1 MESEENMNAVEG
13 LVNFMPTEELIVVGR
28 LPISMPL
35 YGSDADD
42 FVYHNTT
49 GFDTRGTFEDLFV
62 VFCRTKLCDSRS
74 LESANG
80 KPLEGIIPRNANM
93 IPITR

>member
-1 MESEENMNAVEG
+1 MNAVEG

-42 FVYHNTT
+42 FVHHNTA
-49 GFDTRGTFEDLFV
+49 GFGIQGTFE
-62 VFCRTKLCDSRS
+62 
-74 LESANG
+74 
-80 KPLEGIIPRNANM
+80 
-93 IPITR
+93 

>member
-1 MESEENMNAVEG
+1 MDAGEG
-13 LVNFMPTEELIVVGR
+13 LSDFMPTEDLKIVGR
-28 LPISMPL
+28 PPVSMPVN
-35 YGSDADD
+35 GNDADN

-49 GFDTRGTFEDLFV
+49 SFDTRGTFEYFF

-80 KPLEGIIPRNANM
+80 KPLEGEIPRNANM